1 MRFVPL
7 EFIGN
12 GFLQSDT
19 TIIRSK
25 MAQRFAS
32 HQGAGAGE
40 AVNQL
45 LRNWSWRERVERRRQ
60 IAATTA
66 ATKKGIFH

>member
-12 GFLQSDT
+12 GFLQRD
-19 TIIRSK
+19 IKIMSK
-25 MAQRFAS
+25 MAQRYAS